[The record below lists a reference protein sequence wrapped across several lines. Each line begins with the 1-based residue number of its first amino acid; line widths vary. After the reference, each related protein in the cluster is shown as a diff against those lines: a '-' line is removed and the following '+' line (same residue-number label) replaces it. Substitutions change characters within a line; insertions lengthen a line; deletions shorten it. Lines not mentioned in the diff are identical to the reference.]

1 MGFTTEQLTELEAR
15 IASAERSVSEGDIT
29 VVNQNLTD
37 MIRLRDKMKS
47 EIDAASTTA
56 PRQRRTFRMYQS
68 GRGQ

>member
-1 MGFTTEQLTELEAR
+1 MGFTTQQLAELEAR

-37 MIRLRDKMKS
+37 MIRRRDKMKA
-47 EIDAASTTA
+47 EIDAASATVT
-56 PRQRRTFRMYQS
+56 RRRRTFRIYQS